1 VNLTDAP
8 DVLTVPEVA
17 AILRVNRDSAYE
29 LVRRGELQA
38 VHIGRSV
45 RVTRWALEA
54 YLRGGGEHAS
64 P

>member
-1 VNLTDAP
+1 VKLSDAP
-8 DVLTVPEVA
+8 DVLTVVEVA

-54 YLRGGGEHAS
+54 YLRGDGERGS